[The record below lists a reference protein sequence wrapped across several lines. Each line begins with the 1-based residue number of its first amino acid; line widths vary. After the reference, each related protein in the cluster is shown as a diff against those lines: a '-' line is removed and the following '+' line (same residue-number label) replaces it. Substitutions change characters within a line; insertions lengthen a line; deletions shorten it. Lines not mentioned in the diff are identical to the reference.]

1 VSDPLRSELD
11 AQEILRR
18 LTARGVDFIVVGGI
32 AAVLHGSA
40 QMTFDL
46 DICYATDRSN
56 IEALA
61 EVLLELRARLK
72 DVQDEVPFAA
82 DAQTLRRVEM
92 LTLST
97 DLGELDVLAR
107 PAGSPGYESLR
118 RSAERFDLGGYS
130 VLVASIDDLVA
141 MKLAA
146 GRTKDLAAAEEL
158 AAIQRLRRGL
168 VTI

>member
-1 VSDPLRSELD
+1 MVRAQRSELH

-18 LTARGVDFIVVGGI
+18 LTGRGVDFVVVGGI

-46 DICYATDRSN
+46 DICYATDRAN

-61 EVLLELRARLK
+61 DVLVALRAQLK
-72 DVQDEVPFAA
+72 EVGDDVPFVP
-82 DAQTLRRVEM
+82 DVDTLRRVEM

-97 DLGELDVLAR
+97 ELGELDVIAR
-107 PAGSPGYESLR
+107 PAGSPGYEALR
-118 RSAERFDLGGYS
+118 RGADRFDIGGLS
-130 VLVASIDDLVA
+130 VLVASIDDLIA
-141 MKLAA
+141 MKEAA

-158 AAIQRLRRGL
+158 EEIRRLRRESRGG
-168 VTI
+168 

>member
-1 VSDPLRSELD
+1 MSDPLRSELD

-168 VTI
+168 ATI

>member
-1 VSDPLRSELD
+1 MNDPLRSELN

-168 VTI
+168 ATI

>member
-1 VSDPLRSELD
+1 VTHSVRSELD

-168 VTI
+168 ATI